1 MVLAVFTAISTYIYD
16 IIIAVIILFIGFG
29 LGILVKRILEK
40 VLKEL
45 ELNKIMSRVNI
56 TTDLERWISSIVSYL
71 IYLFTIVI
79 FLDQLGIKSM
89 VLYLAVG
96 AVLMLLILTF
106 LVGLKDVIP
115 NFMGWLFI
123 QRHDHLREG
132 RKIDIKE
139 ISGIIENIGYLE
151 TEIKTEHGDILYVPN
166 ALFMSSKFKIKKHV

>member
-1 MVLAVFTAISTYIYD
+1 
-16 IIIAVIILFIGFG
+16 
-29 LGILVKRILEK
+29 
-40 VLKEL
+40 
-45 ELNKIMSRVNI
+45 
-56 TTDLERWISSIVSYL
+56 
-71 IYLFTIVI
+71 
-79 FLDQLGIKSM
+79 
-89 VLYLAVG
+89 
-96 AVLMLLILTF
+96 MLLILTF